1 MSHTCKVKSFSI
13 VQVKISDLKNA
24 LSLHV
29 NSKRRT
35 CSRTQKNALGAEKIV
50 RSAVSRMLDL

>member
-29 NSKRRT
+29 NFKRRT
-35 CSRTQKNALGAEKIV
+35 SSRTKNALGAEKIV
-50 RSAVSRMLDL
+50 RSAVSRMLEL